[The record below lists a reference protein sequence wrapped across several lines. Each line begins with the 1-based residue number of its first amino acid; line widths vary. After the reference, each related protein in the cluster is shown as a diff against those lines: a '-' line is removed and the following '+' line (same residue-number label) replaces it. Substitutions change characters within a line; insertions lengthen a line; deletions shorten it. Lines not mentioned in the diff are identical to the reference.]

1 VPIHSLRL
9 QGAIARQDVHFGG
22 TGEVLTLTHETLSP
36 SSYEAGIVLGLR
48 AAVGTTGL
56 VIGLDALMGL
66 QADGAPPTADEASA

>member
-1 VPIHSLRL
+1 
-9 QGAIARQDVHFGG
+9 VHFGG

-66 QADGAPPTADEASA
+66 QANGAPPTADEASA